1 MKNVWRLRGE
11 RWQRAGRVFQLVIG
25 GIGRRVDPVIGGSDL
40 CCGVC
45 GISLRA
51 SARFCDACGS
61 PVGPSLL
68 IGERKQVTVL
78 FADVVGSMEL
88 AAALDSE
95 RLREIMHEL
104 FNRSATVVQR
114 YQGTVDKFTG
124 DGLMALFGAPAAL
137 EDHALRASISAL
149 EIQAVA
155 TRLATEVRLRDHVE
169 LQIRI
174 GLNSGEVI
182 AGEIGAGPGAYTA
195 VGHPVGMA
203 QRMEAAAEPGG
214 IMCTE
219 STARLVEHSAVLGP
233 TEWVTVKGSGEPV
246 PAQRLERVESD
257 RTVMGRDDGPLI
269 GRDADLDE
277 LLGAFNGGQASVV
290 TVMGEPGL
298 GKSRLIR
305 ELVSGA
311 TTTGAETVFARC
323 ESHTA
328 NVPLHALSRVLR
340 AMFGIRG
347 LDAATAR
354 AHIAI
359 QLEGVVEPDSGD
371 RDVLF
376 DLLSIGDPETTPLTM
391 RPDVR
396 RRRLIEV
403 MGRVAKTRPTR
414 TLFVVEDL
422 HWVDAAS
429 EEILATFAETLTA
442 TQSMFVGSFRPEYR
456 GALREMSETTI
467 MLAPLNEWTTE
478 SLTAELIGRDPT
490 VLGVA
495 ERIAQAVAGN
505 PFFVEEIVRD
515 LVGRGLLLGNR
526 GDYRFIGD
534 LDSFAVPATIQSVIA
549 SRIDRL
555 TVPDKSILN
564 AAAVIG
570 SSFDLDLLHAV
581 LADTESG
588 DLRNLVSAELIDQI
602 QFLPKPRFAFRHP
615 LVRAVAYESQL
626 TATRADGHRRL
637 AAAIEARNPS
647 AVEENSALIAQHLE
661 AAGELGSAY
670 AWYMRSGHW
679 LSHHDTKGSRDSW
692 ERARSIADRL
702 PADQEGV
709 ASKRIAPRAQL
720 TFKPW
725 LVGGAADDERRFD
738 ELRELATQ
746 SGDLLSLA
754 MGMAGRVTSLILTN
768 GRPRDAAAMASELMD
783 LIDKI
788 DGAASEKAEMLL
800 AVAFAR
806 YETGALAE
814 ALRATDR
821 LREMVPGPTASDLAP
836 AICLA
841 GAIKILTG
849 RRAQGRR
856 DLQVGLRLAREEDP
870 VTYAIAVS
878 YKADLVVLGFELAD
892 KALVN
897 ETRDALL
904 LAESFGDAY
913 GLALARAAHGITLLR
928 SGDPRRDVG
937 IDLLHRSRSDGLD
950 IYGSLI
956 DAELAAEM
964 ARQGWRDAPLETLRA
979 IVKAEIDTGGTLFVG
994 PSLVV
999 VVQLSVSRGA
1009 EADMEQARDIV
1020 AQFEDQLPPVS
1031 EPALRLWPLQC
1042 LALLANAVGD
1052 PAGYTEIVT
1061 RYRDLAEELC
1071 ALGHLA
1077 VVKQLASEPAFRG

>member
-1 MKNVWRLRGE
+1 
-11 RWQRAGRVFQLVIG
+11 
-25 GIGRRVDPVIGGSDL
+25 
-40 CCGVC
+40 
-45 GISLRA
+45 
-51 SARFCDACGS
+51 
-61 PVGPSLL
+61 
-68 IGERKQVTVL
+68 
-78 FADVVGSMEL
+78 MEL
-88 AAALDSE
+88 AAALDPE

-114 YQGTVDKFTG
+114 YLGTVDKFTG

-137 EDHALRASISAL
+137 EDHALRACISAL

-155 TRLATEVRLRDHVE
+155 TRLAAEVRLRDHVE
-169 LQIRI
+169 LQVRI

-182 AGEIGAGPGAYTA
+182 AGEIGAGPGRYTA

-203 QRMEAAAEPGG
+203 QRMEAAAQPGG
-214 IMCTE
+214 VMCTA
-219 STARLVEHSAVLGP
+219 STARLIEHSAVLGP

-246 PAQRLERVESD
+246 PARRLERVESD
-257 RTVMGRDDGPLI
+257 RSVMGRDEGPLM
-269 GRDADLDE
+269 GRDADLAE
-277 LLGAFNGGQASVV
+277 LLDAFHGGQKCVV
-290 TVMGEPGL
+290 TIRGEPGL

-305 ELVSGA
+305 ELASGA
-311 TTTGAETVFARC
+311 TTTGAEIVIARC

-354 AHIAI
+354 VHIAA

-371 RDVLF
+371 SDILF
-376 DLLSIGDPETTPLTM
+376 DLLSIGDPETTALTM
-391 RPDVR
+391 KPDAR
-396 RRRLIEV
+396 RRRLIEM
-403 MGRVAKTRPTR
+403 MGKVAKTRPAR

-429 EEILATFAETLTA
+429 EEVLAKFAETLTA
-442 TQSMFVGSFRPEYR
+442 TQSMFVGSFRPEYH

-467 MLAPLNEWTTE
+467 MLAPLNDGTTE
-478 SLTAELIGRDPT
+478 SLTAELIGRDAT

-495 ERIAQAVAGN
+495 ERIAQAAAGN

-526 GDYRFIGD
+526 GDYRLIGD
-534 LDSFAVPATIQSVIA
+534 LDSIAVPATVQSVIA
-549 SRIDRL
+549 ARIDRL

-570 SSFDLDLLHAV
+570 SSFDLDVLHAV

-588 DLRNLVSAELIDQI
+588 DLRNLVSAELIDQV
-602 QFLPKPRFAFRHP
+602 QFLPKPRYAFRHP

-626 TATRADGHRRL
+626 TATRGDGHRRL

-661 AAGELGSAY
+661 AAGELGAAY
-670 AWYMRSGHW
+670 AWYMRSGDW
-679 LSHHDTKGSRDSW
+679 LSRRDTMGARDSW
-692 ERARSIADRL
+692 ERARLIADRL
-702 PADQEGV
+702 PADEEGV
-709 ASKRIAPRAQL
+709 TSKRIAPRAQL

-725 LVGGAADDERRFD
+725 LVGGTADDERRFD

-754 MGMAGRVTSLILTN
+754 MGMAGRVTSLILTH
-768 GRPRDAAAMASELMD
+768 GRPRDATAMASELMG

-788 DGAASEKAEMLL
+788 DGAPSEMAEMLL

-806 YETGALAE
+806 YETGALKE

-821 LREMVPGPTASDLAP
+821 LREMVPGPTATDLAP
-836 AICLA
+836 ADCLA
-841 GAIKILTG
+841 GAINIISG
-849 RRAQGRR
+849 RRAEGRR

-892 KALVN
+892 EALVN

-913 GLALARAAHGITLLR
+913 GLSLARFAHGTALLR
-928 SGDPRRDVG
+928 SGDPRRDAG
-937 IDLLHRSRSDGLD
+937 IDLLHQSRSGGLD
-950 IYGSLI
+950 IYGSLV

-964 ARQGWRDAPLETLRA
+964 ARQGRRDAPLQTLRA
-979 IVKAEIDTGGTLFVG
+979 VVQTEIDAGETLFVG
-994 PSLVV
+994 PSLAVL
-999 VVQLSVSRGA
+999 VQLSVSRGA
-1009 EADMEQARDIV
+1009 QTDLEKARDIV
-1020 AQFEDQLPPVS
+1020 AQFEAQLPQSP
-1031 EPALRLWPLQC
+1031 EPALQLWPLQC
-1042 LALLANAVGD
+1042 LAVVANAVGD
-1052 PAGYTEIVT
+1052 AAGYAEVVT
-1061 RYRDLAEELC
+1061 RYRDLAEKLH
-1071 ALGHLA
+1071 ARGHLA
-1077 VVKQLASEPAFRG
+1077 VAKQLASDPAFRG